1 MGKNIKS
8 FLYVF
13 IIIYYLLPH
22 FTQAQTNYRIIIIS
36 PRVGEVIDKMEKDY
50 FHLFQTIKEFEQ
62 GIFFE
67 DSSGAY
73 YGIIKYTNQNGISCD
88 TVINYSEAYLVRTSE
103 TIDNLEKVLAG
114 GYQFTRTSCQFPV
127 VSDTSN
133 LLTNVTITPNSDS
146 ENNINQVNRKVS
158 YKLESKNYNL
168 LELSDKKIDM
178 NLEYY
183 PKLGFGVGISTA
195 LTTDDVNS
203 ILISIE
209 DKYKSQG
216 YLISHNEFQSEN
228 TGYLWLS
235 LKVRIIENITVS
247 LDAGSTLG
255 DAQPQIYSVKAYGVY
270 NFDVF
275 KLKWLKPYA
284 GLGINHIVISLNE
297 SFNYHNRISPIDTSG
312 RYDYLSKI
320 KIYGEGKSFGFN
332 ITGGLEL
339 RSSTIGFS
347 LYGDYSFMNP
357 INVKS
362 SESSEGY
369 KLDFSGFTYGMTLSI
384 YF

>member
-1 MGKNIKS
+1 MGKNIKL
-8 FLYVF
+8 FLYAF
-13 IIIYYLLPH
+13 ILLYYLLP
-22 FTQAQTNYRIIIIS
+22 QIANAQMNYRIVIIS
-36 PRVGEVIDKMEKDY
+36 PRVGEVIDKEEKEY
-50 FHLFQTIKEFEQ
+50 FHLFQTIQGFEQ
-62 GIFFE
+62 GIFFK
-67 DSSGAY
+67 DSSDAY
-73 YGIIKYTNQNGISCD
+73 YGIIRYTNQNGISCD
-88 TVINYSEAYLVRTSE
+88 TVINYSEAYLLRTSE
-103 TIDNLEKVLAG
+103 LIDNLEKVLAG
-114 GYQFTRTSCQFPV
+114 GYQFTRTDYQFTIV
-127 VSDTSN
+127 GDTTD
-133 LLTNVTITPNSDS
+133 LLTNITVTSKKYT
-146 ENNINQVNRKVS
+146 NQEKRNVS
-158 YKLESKNYNL
+158 YKLQSKHYDL

-178 NLEYY
+178 NLDYY
-183 PKLGFGVGISTA
+183 PQLGFGMGISTS
-195 LTTDDVNS
+195 LTTNNVNS
-203 ILISIE
+203 ILTSIE
-209 DKYKSQG
+209 NKYRSQG
-216 YLISHNEFQSEN
+216 YPITQNEFQSKN
-228 TGYLWLS
+228 TGLLWLS
-235 LKVRIIENITVS
+235 LKVRIIENITIS
-247 LDAGSTLG
+247 LDAGSTIG

-332 ITGGLEL
+332 ITGGIEL
-339 RSSTIGFS
+339 RSSTIGFN

-369 KLDFSGFTYGMTLSI
+369 KLDFSGFTYGMKLSI